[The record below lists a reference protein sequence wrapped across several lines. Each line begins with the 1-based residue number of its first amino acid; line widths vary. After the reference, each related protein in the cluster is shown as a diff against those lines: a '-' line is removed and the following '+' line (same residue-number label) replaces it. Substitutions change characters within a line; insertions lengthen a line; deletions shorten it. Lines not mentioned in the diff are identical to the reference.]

1 MGPSFALEKEGL
13 ALQNCALERLQE
25 DIMQANLERGKAASG
40 AHSVGPSVAIW
51 AGVSLI
57 ATLTV
62 CAPDR
67 ALAACSAP
75 THPGGGGGV
84 HSGVGGGVH
93 SGGGGGGVFHSGG
106 GGGGSGCSN
115 GSSAAALHG
124 LPMAASGRVLEG
136 GVRAAHTATHARTAT
151 TSTATRTAT
160 PRIATRIATTRIAN
174 VSAHLGSIRPPHAV
188 VRR

>member
-1 MGPSFALEKEGL
+1 
-13 ALQNCALERLQE
+13 
-25 DIMQANLERGKAASG
+25 MQANHERGKAASG
-40 AHSVGPSVAIW
+40 ARSVGPTVAIW

-57 ATLTV
+57 TTLTL

-115 GSSAAALHG
+115 GSSAVALHG

-136 GVRAAHTATHARTAT
+136 GIRAAHTATHARTAT
-151 TSTATRTAT
+151 TSTATRDDTTRTAT
-160 PRIATRIATTRIAN
+160 PRIATPRIAN

>member
-1 MGPSFALEKEGL
+1 
-13 ALQNCALERLQE
+13 
-25 DIMQANLERGKAASG
+25 MQANHERGKAASG
-40 AHSVGPSVAIW
+40 PRSVGPSVAIW

-57 ATLTV
+57 TTLTL

-75 THPGGGGGV
+75 THPGGGGG
-84 HSGVGGGVH
+84 
-93 SGGGGGGVFHSGG
+93 
-106 GGGGSGCSN
+106 SGCSN
-115 GSSAAALHG
+115 GSSAVALHG

-151 TSTATRTAT
+151 TSTATRDDTTRTAT
-160 PRIATRIATTRIAN
+160 PRIATPRIAN

>member
-1 MGPSFALEKEGL
+1 
-13 ALQNCALERLQE
+13 
-25 DIMQANLERGKAASG
+25 MQANLECGKAVSG
-40 AHSVGPSVAIW
+40 ARIVGPTVAIW
-51 AGVSLI
+51 AGASLI
-57 ATLTV
+57 TTLTL

-106 GGGGSGCSN
+106 GGGGSACSN
-115 GSSAAALHG
+115 GSSAVALHG
-124 LPMAASGRVLEG
+124 LPMAASGRLIEP
-136 GVRAAHTATHARTAT
+136 GVRSAVHTATYTRTAT
-151 TSTATRTAT
+151 TKTATA
-160 PRIATRIATTRIAN
+160 ATRAAPTGIAN
-174 VSAHLGSIRPPHAV
+174 ASAHFGAAIKPPRAV

>member
-1 MGPSFALEKEGL
+1 
-13 ALQNCALERLQE
+13 
-25 DIMQANLERGKAASG
+25 MQANHERGKAASG
-40 AHSVGPSVAIW
+40 ARSVGPTVAIW

-57 ATLTV
+57 TTLTL

-115 GSSAAALHG
+115 GSSAVALHG
-124 LPMAASGRVLEG
+124 LPMSASGRVLEG
-136 GVRAAHTATHARTAT
+136 GIRAAHTATHARTAT
-151 TSTATRTAT
+151 TSTATRDDTTRTAT

-174 VSAHLGSIRPPHAV
+174 VSAHLGSIRPPHV

>member
-1 MGPSFALEKEGL
+1 
-13 ALQNCALERLQE
+13 
-25 DIMQANLERGKAASG
+25 MQANLERGKAASG
-40 AHSVGPSVAIW
+40 ARIVGPTVAIW

-57 ATLTV
+57 TTLTL

-115 GSSAAALHG
+115 GSSAVALHG

-136 GVRAAHTATHARTAT
+136 GIRAAHTATHARTAT
-151 TSTATRTAT
+151 TSTAGPIRRGPLRRGSRRRGSLTSARIWAALGRRTQLCG
-160 PRIATRIATTRIAN
+160 
-174 VSAHLGSIRPPHAV
+174 VKPPYGAV
-188 VRR
+188 